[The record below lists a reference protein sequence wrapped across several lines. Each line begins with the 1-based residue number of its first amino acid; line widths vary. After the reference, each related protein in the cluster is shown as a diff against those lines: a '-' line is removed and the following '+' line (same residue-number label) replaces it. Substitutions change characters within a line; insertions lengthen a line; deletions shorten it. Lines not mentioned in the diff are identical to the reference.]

1 LLFAICSPKI
11 NKGFPARLSKPVEKV
26 FPERKWRARKK
37 ALAVTQMKVK
47 SFTYERNWTG
57 KYYRQRLLPS
67 MQTMDKHI
75 ATMLNDGWEVMTE
88 TSHSG
93 NSRGLQ
99 PFAKRDTITVLFRK
113 KAA

>member
-1 LLFAICSPKI
+1 M
-11 NKGFPARLSKPVEKV
+11 PADR
-26 FPERKWRARKK
+26 FRKRVSWEIA
-37 ALAVTQMKVK
+37 AVTKMRVK

-75 ATMLNDGWEVMTE
+75 ASMLSDGWEIMTE

-93 NSRGLQ
+93 NSRGFR
-99 PFAKRDTITVLFRK
+99 PFAKRDSITVSFRK
-113 KAA
+113 AA